1 MSQIKSIR
9 KRLKDAEER
18 NEDTPIKPKEK
29 TPKKSPLL
37 RAIKDIQGEE
47 EDVADNRIEKTP
59 VSLHFLKNKA
69 REEEDTTDS
78 IIDSLQDNNEEEHD
92 KIGDLFDF

>member
-37 RAIKDIQGEE
+37 SAIKDIQDEE
-47 EDVADNRIEKTP
+47 EDVAEPNIKKTP
-59 VSLHFLKNKA
+59 VNLHELKNKDND
-69 REEEDTTDS
+69 EDTTDS